1 MTTTSKSFIQALALL
16 CVMTIAACS
25 GGGGGIGTPPPP
37 PPPQTF
43 TVGGSVSGLAGGGL
57 VLQNNGGNDLAVTA
71 SGNIIFSTALAG
83 GAAYNVTVKTQP
95 TSPWQTCAVTNASG
109 TVGSSNVTNVT
120 VTCTTN
126 TYTVSGIATGLAGSG
141 LVVQD
146 NGGDDVTVSAA
157 DGVFRFPT
165 PIASGATYQVTVK
178 TQPTA
183 PSQTCAVTG
192 AASGPVSN
200 FNYAD
205 VVITCTTNTY
215 TVGGS
220 ISGLTASGLVLQDNG
235 GDDLTVGASAA
246 HFTFATAVASGAT
259 YHVTVKTQPTGQT
272 CTVAAASGTVGA
284 GPVINVAVTC
294 GAAPPPFVCG
304 TTENGVVV
312 THSGNIS
319 ASETWAGNG
328 TVHLIPNSISIL
340 APATVTVQKCAIIKL
355 NASVTLTVQGD
366 ASGSGTAKL
375 LAAGDD
381 FITGRVVFTAMD
393 STQPWGRLRGFNQN
407 SLIELDNVVISGGGS
422 VGGAQRNAVVAM
434 AGAGTLPDPVLKV
447 LNVSITN
454 IPGPG
459 VYLSD
464 AAFTSDSDGLLIQGG
479 SGTPADMID
488 APAMALGSIP
498 PDVFADTA
506 LRDILVVENAN
517 IFDNLTINTNVP
529 IHFKTDSVHVGG
541 LAPTFVANVTL
552 TLNRGV
558 TLKFERAS
566 TAPTL
571 VGFGDIGQS
580 NDKNAALIVNG
591 TPGAPVL
598 LTSAVLPTP
607 APGDWAG
614 LWLITSV
621 GSQLNNVI
629 IEYAGGDA
637 GIGPISCGPI
647 DPNTHSPY
655 RHTAALLVGDGND
668 LQYAPP
674 AGLVTNSTFRNNAG
688 NFAVDSVWQS
698 ATFGPAL
705 NATNTFTASAKVC
718 TQSKNY
724 ITGGC
729 VVAGVDQSGCLVP

>member
-1 MTTTSKSFIQALALL
+1 MAITTKSLVQALGLL

-25 GGGGGIGTPPPP
+25 GGTVAKIPNP

-43 TVGGSVSGLAGGGL
+43 TVGGSVSGLAG
-57 VLQNNGGNDLAVTA
+57 N
-71 SGNIIFSTALAG
+71 
-83 GAAYNVTVKTQP
+83 
-95 TSPWQTCAVTNASG
+95 
-109 TVGSSNVTNVT
+109 
-120 VTCTTN
+120 
-126 TYTVSGIATGLAGSG
+126 
-141 LVVQD
+141 
-146 NGGDDVTVSAA
+146 
-157 DGVFRFPT
+157 
-165 PIASGATYQVTVK
+165 
-178 TQPTA
+178 
-183 PSQTCAVTG
+183 
-192 AASGPVSN
+192 
-200 FNYAD
+200 
-205 VVITCTTNTY
+205 
-215 TVGGS
+215 
-220 ISGLTASGLVLQDNG
+220 GLVLQDNG
-235 GDDLTVGASAA
+235 GNDLSIAASGT
-246 HFTFATAVASGAT
+246 FTFSTALASGAAFNVTVKTQPLSPTQTCAVGNATGTIGSANITSVAVTCVTNTYSIGGSVTGLTGSGLVLQDDAGNDLPVAAGSSTFTFTTPIASGANYAVTVKTQPTGPSQTCAVTAATGTVVSANITNVVVTCTTNTYFIGGTITGLTGSGLVLDLNGVEDILFSSSAVGFGFGTTVASGAT
-259 YHVTVKTQPTGQT
+259 YNVTIKTQPTGQT
-272 CTVAAASGTVGA
+272 CTVAGGSGTVGA
-284 GPVINVAVTC
+284 ADINNVAVNCTTTS
-294 GAAPPPFVCG
+294 PPFVCG
-304 TTENGVVV
+304 VTENGVVV
-312 THSGNIS
+312 SHSANIT
-319 ASETWAGNG
+319 ASETWAGAG

-340 APATVTVQKCAIIKL
+340 APATVTIQKCAIVKL
-355 NASVTLTVQGD
+355 NASVGITVQGN

-381 FITGRVVFTAMD
+381 FTTGFVTFTAMD
-393 STQPWGRLRGFNQN
+393 ATQPWGRLRGFNQN
-407 SLIELDNVVISGGGS
+407 SLIELDNVKISGGGS
-422 VGGAQRNAVVAM
+422 VGGAQRNAVLAM

-447 LNVSITN
+447 INVSISNTT
-454 IPGPG
+454 GPG

-464 AAFTSDSDGLLIQGG
+464 AAFTSDSDGLLV
-479 SGTPADMID
+479 TDAPAEIVA

-498 PDVFADTA
+498 PNTFGASVAG
-506 LRDILVVENAN
+506 DILVVENAN

-541 LAPTFVANVTL
+541 LAPTFVPNVTL
-552 TLNRGV
+552 TLNKGV

-571 VGFGDIGQS
+571 IGFGDIGQS
-580 NDKNAALIVNG
+580 QDKNAALIING

-637 GIGPISCGPI
+637 GIGPVNCGPI

-655 RHTAALLVGDGND
+655 RHTAALMVGDGSD

-674 AGLVTNSTFRNNAG
+674 AGLVTNGTFRNNAG
-688 NFAVDSVWQS
+688 NFAIDSVWQS
-698 ATFGPAL
+698 PAFGPAL